1 MASKYI
7 NKVIVGKETKL
18 DLTADTVTPD
28 KLAEGITAHDKSGAP
43 IVGTSTKDADTG
55 DATAAVEEVLNGK
68 TFYARGAKMTGTMP
82 NNGEV
87 HGEIATVAGKYT
99 IPMGFHDGA
108 GGVTIAAAEQA
119 KLVPANIREGVT
131 VLGVKG
137 SMSGSEGMKPQA
149 KSVTPSFEQ
158 QIILPDSDS
167 DYNCLSQV
175 TMAAIPATYVDN
187 AAGGQT
193 LTIGG

>member
-1 MASKYI
+1 MA
-7 NKVIVGKETKL
+7 
-18 DLTADTVTPD
+18 
-28 KLAEGITAHDKSGAP
+28 
-43 IVGTSTKDADTG
+43 
-55 DATAAVEEVLNGK
+55 EVLKGK
-68 TFYARGAKMTGTMP
+68 TFYARGTKMTGTMP

-87 HGEIATVAGKYT
+87 NGEISTVSGKYT

-108 GGVTIAAAEQA
+108 GGVTIAATEQA
-119 KLVPANIREGVT
+119 KLVPTNIREGVT

-149 KSVTPSFEQ
+149 KSVTPTFEQ
-158 QIILPDSDS
+158 QVVLPDKA
-167 DYNCLSQV
+167 YNCLSQV
-175 TMAAIPATYVDN
+175 TVQAIPTTYVDN